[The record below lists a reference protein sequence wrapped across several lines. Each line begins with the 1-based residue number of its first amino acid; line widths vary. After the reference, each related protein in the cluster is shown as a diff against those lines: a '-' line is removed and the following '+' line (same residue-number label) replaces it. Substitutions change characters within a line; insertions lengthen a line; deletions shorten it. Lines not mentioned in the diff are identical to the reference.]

1 MGPAGGFMALMSGPT
16 YGAVNQMPSDKER
29 RINVHFRIPYMT
41 KWGQS
46 IVVTGTGALN
56 STCSR
61 HTAFRE
67 AVGSVVLPTQRSSTL
82 CQRTMQQEQQ
92 DPCIHVS
99 LVTACTAT
107 SARKVKTAANSRC
120 ATDKR

>member
-46 IVVTGTGALN
+46 IVVTGTGMLNGIWHVGRVLSAALGLDDTPN
-56 STCSR
+56 SCS
-61 HTAFRE
+61 
-67 AVGSVVLPTQRSSTL
+67 SSCSST
-82 CQRTMQQEQQ
+82 
-92 DPCIHVS
+92 S
-99 LVTACTAT
+99 
-107 SARKVKTAANSRC
+107 N
-120 ATDKR
+120 